1 MIASERTLHILNR
14 IHTKGVINI
23 KDIVR
28 ELGISETTVRRD
40 FERLEQLGKLK
51 RVQGGATLHD
61 DPGFGG
67 SSPGLLDNAELA
79 MREKRLINP
88 VEKQLAAQL
97 AAEVVKDGES
107 IFLDVGTSLVPLAQ
121 ILFSR
126 QVKIVTPNTMVI
138 NLPRIPT
145 ASIYVT
151 GGQYHPHYSML
162 YGPIAKDFLERFNFD
177 HAFIGCFGISLEQN
191 KAYDLEG
198 DSTQMKLAAMANAKQ
213 KHLLIDASKLNRGG
227 FYAFT
232 DLSRFNTIFCDSA
245 PGEKVPANFCLAK
258 RE

>member
-61 DPGFGG
+61 DP
-67 SSPGLLDNAELA
+67 SLLDSAELT
-79 MREKRLINP
+79 MREKKFINLA
-88 VEKQLAAQL
+88 EKQIVAQL

-126 QVKIVTPNTMVI
+126 QVKIVTPNTLVI
-138 NLPRIPT
+138 NFPRVPR

-151 GGQYHPHYSML
+151 GGQYHPHYSMF
-162 YGPIAKDFLERFNFD
+162 YGPIAKDFLERFSFD

-191 KAYDLEG
+191 KAYDLEWE
-198 DSTQMKLAAMANAKQ
+198 STDMKLAAMTNAKQ
-213 KHLLIDASKLNRGG
+213 SHLLVDASKLNRSG

-232 DLSRFNTIFCDSA
+232 DLSRFTTIFCDSF
-245 PGEKVPANFCLAK
+245 PGETIPANFRLAK
-258 RE
+258 NE

>member
-1 MIASERTLHILNR
+1 MIASERTLYILNR

-28 ELGISETTVRRD
+28 ELDISETTVRRD
-40 FERLEQLGKLK
+40 FERLEKLGKLK
-51 RVQGGATLHD
+51 RVQGGATLHND
-61 DPGFGG
+61 
-67 SSPGLLDNAELA
+67 PGLLDNAELT

-88 VEKQLAAQL
+88 AEKQLVAQL

-107 IFLDVGTSLVPLAQ
+107 IFLDVGTSFLPLAQ

-126 QVKIVTPNTMVI
+126 QVKIVTPNTLLL
-138 NLPRIPT
+138 NFPRVPL

-151 GGQYHPHYSML
+151 GGQYHPHYSMF

-191 KAYDLEG
+191 KAYNLAE

-213 KHLLIDASKLNRGG
+213 KHLILDASKIDRGG

-232 DLSRFNTIFCDSA
+232 NLSQFNNIFCDSS
-245 PGEKVPANFCLAK
+245 PVKKLPANFHLVENK
-258 RE
+258 WN

>member
-1 MIASERTLHILNR
+1 MIASERTLYILNR
-14 IHTKGVINI
+14 IQTKGVINI

-40 FERLEQLGKLK
+40 FERLEKLGKLK

-61 DPGFGG
+61 DP
-67 SSPGLLDNAELA
+67 SLLDNAELT
-79 MREKRLINP
+79 MREKKLINP
-88 VEKQLAAQL
+88 AEKQLVAQL
-97 AAEVVKDGES
+97 AAEIVKDGES

-126 QVKIVTPNTMVI
+126 QVKIVTPNTLVI
-138 NLPRIPT
+138 NLPRVPT

-162 YGPIAKDFLERFNFD
+162 YGPIAKDFLERFSFD

-191 KAYDLEG
+191 KAYDLEW
-198 DSTQMKLAAMANAKQ
+198 DSTNMKLAAMANAKQ
-213 KHLLIDASKLNRGG
+213 KHLLLDATKLNRGG

-232 DLSRFNTIFCDSA
+232 DLSQFNTIFCDSFS
-245 PGEKVPANFCLAK
+245 GENIPANFRLIK
-258 RE
+258 SE